1 MVIDRLWNL
10 WINHWQDLG
19 LIGVGLS
26 AVVIYILQERLKR
39 IEAASLI
46 VLQIDSLQNRLREL
60 STYIVDG
67 KLNSVAF
74 YEALPLIKENYWDK
88 YKHYFVRKMSTKDFS
103 NINKLYDYVSIV
115 QEQQVLLQNL
125 QKNDFV
131 IRQNLVMSSE
141 MQFITAILQNIG
153 GKDNPKQ
160 KEMIDALT
168 KTIPA
173 NLLNTDRSILEQV
186 LEKVIPQDMDFNVQ
200 TYMNYREKLEE
211 FINRSPFTPY
221 IPEQIAQSLQKVLRE
236 YSMLTVDGT
245 EGYKMLEKQA
255 KRRF

>member
-1 MVIDRLWNL
+1 MIDRLWNL

-88 YKHYFVRKMSTKDFS
+88 YKHYFVRKMGTKDFS
-103 NINKLYDYVSIV
+103 NINKLYEYVYIV
-115 QEQQVLLQNL
+115 QEQQILLQNL

-131 IRQNLVMSSE
+131 IRQNLVMNAE
-141 MQFITAILQNIG
+141 MQFIAAMLQNTG
-153 GKDNPKQ
+153 GQHNFKQ
-160 KEMIDALT
+160 
-168 KTIPA
+168 
-173 NLLNTDRSILEQV
+173 RSIV
-186 LEKVIPQDMDFNVQ
+186 K
-200 TYMNYREKLEE
+200 
-211 FINRSPFTPY
+211 
-221 IPEQIAQSLQKVLRE
+221 
-236 YSMLTVDGT
+236 
-245 EGYKMLEKQA
+245 
-255 KRRF
+255 

>member
-1 MVIDRLWNL
+1 MIIDKLWDL

-26 AVVIYILQERLKR
+26 AVVIYTLQERAKR
-39 IEAASLI
+39 IDAASLI

-60 STYIVDG
+60 STYIGEG
-67 KLNSVAF
+67 KINSVAF

-88 YKHYFVRKMSTKDFS
+88 YKHTGG
-103 NINKLYDYVSIV
+103 
-115 QEQQVLLQNL
+115 QHNL
-125 QKNDFV
+125 
-131 IRQNLVMSSE
+131 
-141 MQFITAILQNIG
+141 
-153 GKDNPKQ
+153 KQ

-168 KTIPA
+168 KTVPSD
-173 NLLNTDRSILEQV
+173 LLNTDKATFEQA
-186 LEKVIPQDMDFNVQ
+186 LKQVIPQDMDFNFRV
-200 TYMNYREKLEE
+200 YMSYRENLEK
-211 FINRSPFTPY
+211 FINRNPFTTY
-221 IPEQIAQSLQKVLRE
+221 MPEQITQSLQKILRE